1 MYILLENSRPFAI
14 VETPA
19 NKKIK
24 IAIAEK
30 FSHKHIILILGKFS
44 LPHWGETIPIYYEG
58 VDLDELEYVNV
69 EIQIMKLVKY

>member
-1 MYILLENSRPFAI
+1 MYLLLEHNRPFAI

-24 IAIAEK
+24 IAIAEE
-30 FSHKHIILILGKFS
+30 FSHKHIIVGKFS

-58 VDLDELEYVNV
+58 VDLDESEYVNR